1 MKLRM
6 RVVIYT
12 EMEDDETIEDA
23 ADRAL
28 NVIEGAG
35 MNVYAYDGLELVD

>member
-23 ADRAL
+23 ADRVL
-28 NVIEGAG
+28 NVIEDAG
-35 MNVYAYDGLELVD
+35 MNVYACDGVELVD

>member
-12 EMEDDETIEDA
+12 EMEDDETIDDA
-23 ADRAL
+23 IDRVL
-28 NVIEGAG
+28 NGIYGAG
-35 MNVYAYDGLELVD
+35 MNVYAYDGVELVD

>member
-12 EMEDDETIEDA
+12 EMEDDETIDDA
-23 ADRAL
+23 MGRVL
-28 NVIEGAG
+28 SGIYGAG
-35 MNVYAYDGLELVD
+35 MNVYAYDGVELVD